1 MKHCRY
7 KDKNDICQHREG
19 LFYGLANLCQY
30 CEAGEDYKVK
40 ECTWYC
46 EEKRYSGGIQSCC
59 GRCLPDSLEDCE
71 GICKH
76 FHRKG
81 EKW

>member
-40 ECTWYC
+40 ECTWCY
-46 EEKRYSGGIQSCC
+46 EFDGKPLC
-59 GRCLPDSLEDCE
+59 GRYLPDSSMDCE
-71 GICKH
+71 GICKY